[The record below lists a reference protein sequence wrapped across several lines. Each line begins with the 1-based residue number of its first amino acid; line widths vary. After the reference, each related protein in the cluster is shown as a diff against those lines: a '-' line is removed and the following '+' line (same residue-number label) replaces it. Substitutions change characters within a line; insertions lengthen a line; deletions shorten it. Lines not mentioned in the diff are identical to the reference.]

1 MKQTLFTIFAVLF
14 SVQMRAQS
22 LPIENMGERMQ
33 TYLKGCLQLNKYI
46 DSKDREDL
54 TAALSI
60 LNPIQLEVADFEPE
74 PIDTIGLAPFG
85 YHMRY
90 DYGYALALFNDLIWE
105 DSGLSRGIST
115 CTVKLLAL
123 KPNAKVQYKASGCDD
138 FYLFTVAEPHA
149 RVKLSVE
156 EVSTGIIHEGIP
168 LEDGTV
174 SFVSWN
180 QDYECDLII
189 SIENTTDT
197 EVSLTLA
204 SQGD

>member
-1 MKQTLFTIFAVLF
+1 MKQILFTILAVFF
-14 SVQMRAQS
+14 SAQVNAQS

-46 DSKDREDL
+46 ESKDREEL
-54 TAALSI
+54 TAALTI
-60 LNPIQLEVADFEPE
+60 LNPKQLEVADFEPE
-74 PIDTIGLAPFG
+74 PIDTTGLAPLG
-85 YHMRY
+85 SHMRY

-123 KPNAKVQYKASGCDD
+123 KPNANVQYKASGCDD

-156 EVSTGIIHEGIP
+156 EVSTGIVHEGTP
-168 LEDGTV
+168 LEDGKV

-189 SIENTTDT
+189 TIQNTSDK